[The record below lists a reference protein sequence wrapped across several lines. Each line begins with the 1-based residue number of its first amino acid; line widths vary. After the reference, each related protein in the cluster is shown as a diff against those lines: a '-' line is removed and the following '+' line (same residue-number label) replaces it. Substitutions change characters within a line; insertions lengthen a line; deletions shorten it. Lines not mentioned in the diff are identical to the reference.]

1 MLSNFQAVFF
11 VSTFTKLLSF
21 DMLIDQPAHRWRIH
35 CSHHPEWVLPM
46 ANFVLIAEAVQHTG
60 YKHAH
65 IAWLLIETLVKGKKV
80 GGTWTVDLDDLRRYQ
95 AEVQKLGTQK
105 HKPKRKT

>member
-1 MLSNFQAVFF
+1 
-11 VSTFTKLLSF
+11 
-21 DMLIDQPAHRWRIH
+21 
-35 CSHHPEWVLPM
+35 M

-65 IAWLLIETLVKGKKV
+65 IAWLVREGKVSGKKI

-95 AEVQKLGTQK
+95 AEIQELGTQK
-105 HKPKRKT
+105 HTPKGKT